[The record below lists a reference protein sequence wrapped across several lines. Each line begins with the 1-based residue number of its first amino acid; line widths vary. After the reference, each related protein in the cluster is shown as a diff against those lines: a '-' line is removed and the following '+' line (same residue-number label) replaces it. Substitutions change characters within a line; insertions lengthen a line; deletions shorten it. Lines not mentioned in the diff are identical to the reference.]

1 VNLEVRTGI
10 LHSVIGPN
18 GAGKTTLFNML
29 TGLLVLGLLRSQGVI
44 DTLFSCA
51 LLIWTPFRRY
61 NHAAFSLA
69 QVREERTCI
78 LGLLHAFLLRAQ
90 IGKPNPPLLTINP
103 PSNKEAVPC
112 RSRKAEAEIPT

>member
-1 VNLEVRTGI
+1 MIASPRI
-10 LHSVIGPN
+10 QRPP
-18 GAGKTTLFNML
+18 
-29 TGLLVLGLLRSQGVI
+29 RR
-44 DTLFSCA
+44 
-51 LLIWTPFRRY
+51 TPFRRY

-78 LGLLHAFLLRAQ
+78 LGLLNAFLWRAQ